1 MIWAVDR
8 RSGGSDL
15 AQARQRRGTAGGGEA
30 AQHELGVGV
39 LCSVRDFHQ
48 GVQKRTASTTVDPRS
63 GEDGA
68 TWRTAKR
75 RGGGAP
81 AKTAR
86 QHDAW
91 RHEQTAPRRS
101 LPRGE
106 STDEL
111 DSDGTAAVAWV
122 KNGGAA
128 QNGGDAEA

>member
-1 MIWAVDR
+1 
-8 RSGGSDL
+8 
-15 AQARQRRGTAGGGEA
+15 
-30 AQHELGVGV
+30 V
-39 LCSVRDFHQ
+39 LRSVRDFHQ

-91 RHEQTAPRRS
+91 RHEQIAPRRS

-111 DSDGTAAVAWV
+111 DGDGTAAVARV